1 MKLRDGAGGLGNVG
15 KGGVGGLAEV
25 GLGGGGSLLLLPLM
39 QNPFIELK

>member
-25 GLGGGGSLLLLPLM
+25 GLGGGVSASFAS
-39 QNPFIELK
+39 NAKSIH

>member
-25 GLGGGGSLLLLPLM
+25 GLGGGSLLLLPLM

>member
-25 GLGGGGSLLLLPLM
+25 GWGGGVSASFAS
-39 QNPFIELK
+39 NAKSIH

>member
-25 GLGGGGSLLLLPLM
+25 GLGGGGSASFAS
-39 QNPFIELK
+39 NAKSIH